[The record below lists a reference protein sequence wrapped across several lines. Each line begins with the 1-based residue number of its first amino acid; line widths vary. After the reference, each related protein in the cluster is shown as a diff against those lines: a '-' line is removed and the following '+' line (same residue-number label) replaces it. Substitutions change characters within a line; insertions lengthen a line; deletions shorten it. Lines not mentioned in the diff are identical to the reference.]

1 MFCCHSRPAK
11 IDPFRFGTWINAL
24 LRVRHI
30 LGHRN
35 HTNAGQKTHDDI
47 RSRNELLAVVAADPG
62 EIFLMEEL
70 QACMVVMDDALS
82 KVIGMAHGMQ
92 TYYDVG

>member
-1 MFCCHSRPAK
+1 
-11 IDPFRFGTWINAL
+11 
-24 LRVRHI
+24 

-35 HTNAGQKTHDDI
+35 HTNAGQKTHFDI

-82 KVIGMAHGMQ
+82 KVIGMAHGKCKP
-92 TYYDVG
+92 VE